1 MIFLKLGG
9 SLITNKAIPETPRP
23 DLIRRMAEEIAVF
36 RQQHADETLLL
47 GHGSGSFGHHA
58 ASTYQTQVGAST
70 PEEWLG
76 FSKVWHAAQR
86 LNRLVI
92 DGLHS
97 QGLPAVTFP
106 PSASAVC
113 QNGRLIEMD
122 ADCIRSAFAAN
133 LIPVVHGDVAFDRA
147 IGCTIISTE
156 EVFTYLAG
164 LFQPTRILLAGVEP
178 GVYADALEKTTLLQE
193 IHTFDLERLSL
204 SGSSDEDVTGGMYA
218 KVHEALAMAQA
229 CPLAEIYIFSPDT
242 PGALTAALEGGH
254 PGTRLLA

>member
-23 DLIRRMAEEIAVF
+23 DIILRMAEEIAVF
-36 RQQHADETLLL
+36 RQQHADNTLLL

-58 ASTYQTQVGAST
+58 ASTYQTQLGAST

-92 DGLHS
+92 DELHS
-97 QGLPAVTFP
+97 QGVPAVTFP
-106 PSASAVC
+106 PSTSAVC
-113 QNGRLIEMD
+113 QDGRLIEMETN
-122 ADCIRSAFAAN
+122 CIRSAFDAN
-133 LIPVVHGDVAFDRA
+133 LLPVVHGDVAFDGS
-147 IGCTIISTE
+147 IGCTILSTE
-156 EVFTYLAG
+156 AIFTYLAG
-164 LFQPTRILLAGVEP
+164 VFQPTRILLAGVEP
-178 GVYADALEKTTLLQE
+178 GVYADPSNKTTLLQE
-193 IHTFDLERLSL
+193 IHAVDLKRLAL
-204 SGSSDEDVTGGMYA
+204 SGSGSEDVTGGMAA

-229 CPLAEIYIFSPDT
+229 CPLAEIYIFSPAA

-254 PGTRLLA
+254 RGTRLLA